1 MSRWTCIALLLVQ
14 AAVGMAWHQQHAA
27 QWPIPQHR
35 RHATPVCQQFISG
48 EVISDGKPSPPIP
61 LRCLSRQEVLDKLNA
76 VPVFGVANAAEEL
89 VTAPD
94 SDGMP
99 ICTFYLEL
107 SEAQAVMRSLQE
119 ANPRAAI
126 QLTVAPLGTAFALSE
141 WQEQPSEEPDESLL
155 IPDEAA
161 AAFADDE
168 DGDAFAVGY
177 AASSSDVDAADA
189 AFLADIEAE
198 EVAGTGADALS
209 NGGGGAGIG
218 GAGSKST
225 DVAVRLQASQ
235 EEVADLG
242 EQLSKSPA
250 PPLLRRRNA
259 REGPVPLFG
268 SDLLKFQMPSAEQ
281 GGEGEGGEMMPLFL
295 RRADFKSAWAASG
308 GAPDEL
314 PVIQLT
320 DLRTLAYQMQFDTYQ
335 DYRSMLLVASDA
347 SIAFVQRQEAALVE
361 ADVPE
366 LSAEDLQSLLFGST
380 EAPEL

>member
-1 MSRWTCIALLLVQ
+1 MRAS
-14 AAVGMAWHQQHAA
+14 AAILFVLPVVGAAWQQQCA
-27 QWPIPQHR
+27 QWKNSPQQR
-35 RHATPVCQQFISG
+35 RHGTPVCQQFISG
-48 EVISDGKPSPPIP
+48 EASSDEKPSPPIP

-89 VTAPD
+89 IATPD
-94 SDGMP
+94 PESGSP
-99 ICTFYLEL
+99 VSTFYLEL
-107 SEAQAVMRSLQE
+107 SEAQAAMRSLQE

-141 WQEQPSEEPDESLL
+141 WQEQPSEEPGENPL

-168 DGDAFAVGY
+168 DGDAFAADY
-177 AASSSDVDAADA
+177 AASSSDEDAADA
-189 AFLADIEAE
+189 AFLADIEAQE
-198 EVAGTGADALS
+198 ASGTGADALS
-209 NGGGGAGIG
+209 GGSGGSG
-218 GAGSKST
+218 GDGAKST

-242 EQLSKSPA
+242 ELLTKSPA

-259 REGPVPLFG
+259 REGSIPLFG

-308 GAPDEL
+308 GAPDKV
-314 PVIQLT
+314 PAIQLT

-335 DYRSMLLVASDA
+335 DYRPMLLVASDA
-347 SIAFVQRQEAALVE
+347 SIEFVQRQEAALAE

-366 LSAEDLQSLLFGST
+366 LSAEDLQSLLFGSQ
-380 EAPEL
+380 EA